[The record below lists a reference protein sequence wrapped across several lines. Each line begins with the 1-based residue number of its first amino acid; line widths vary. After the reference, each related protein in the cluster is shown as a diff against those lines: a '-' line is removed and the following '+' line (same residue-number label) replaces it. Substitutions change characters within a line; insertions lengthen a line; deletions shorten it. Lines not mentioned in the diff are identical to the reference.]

1 MEAAVKP
8 VQDAQNETVPEVA
21 KDIAGL
27 FGWLRCD
34 LSLEVPVGKFTVG
47 DLLRLGKGSVVETN
61 CLATSEIPLRVNGLL
76 VAWTEFEVIGTRLAV
91 RVTELE

>member
-8 VQDAQNETVPEVA
+8 VQDTQNETTPEVA

>member
-1 MEAAVKP
+1 LEAAVKP
-8 VQDAQNETVPEVA
+8 VQDTQNETLPEVA

-34 LSLEVPVGKFTVG
+34 LSLELPVGKFTVG

>member
-1 MEAAVKP
+1 LEAAVKP
-8 VQDAQNETVPEVA
+8 VQDVQNENAPEAV

-47 DLLRLGKGSVVETN
+47 DLLRLDKGSIVQTN
-61 CLATSEIPLRVNGLL
+61 CLATSDIPLRVNGLQ

-91 RVTELE
+91 RVTELA

>member
-1 MEAAVKP
+1 LEAAVKP
-8 VQDAQNETVPEVA
+8 VQDTQNETVPEVA

-34 LSLEVPVGKFTVG
+34 LSLELPVGKFTVG